1 MKIQKILSL
10 LSRRILTFAKNKQ
23 KMKTYQINFFN
34 ALVLILVG
42 LWGFIDVDYSPTALI
57 PVFFGVILLLCS
69 NGVKN
74 ENKVI
79 AHVAV
84 LFTLLI
90 LVALVGMRLP
100 KSLESG
106 GAGLFRVI
114 IMIITSSVSMISFI
128 QSFIAARKNK

>member
-1 MKIQKILSL
+1 MKS
-10 LSRRILTFAKNKQ
+10 
-23 KMKTYQINFFN
+23 YQINFYN
-34 ALVLILVG
+34 SLVLILVG

-57 PVFFGVILLLCS
+57 PVFFGVILLLCTK
-69 NGVKN
+69 GVKK

-79 AHVAV
+79 AHIAV

-106 GAGLFRVI
+106 GTGLYRVI
-114 IMIITSSVSMISFI
+114 AMIITCGLAMISFI

>member
-1 MKIQKILSL
+1 
-10 LSRRILTFAKNKQ
+10 
-23 KMKTYQINFFN
+23 MKTYQINFFN
-34 ALVLILVG
+34 GLVLILVG
-42 LWGFIDVDYSPTALI
+42 LWGFVDVDYSPTALI

-79 AHVAV
+79 AHIAV

-100 KSLESG
+100 KSLDLG

-114 IMIITSSVSMISFI
+114 TMIITSSVSMISFI

>member
-1 MKIQKILSL
+1 
-10 LSRRILTFAKNKQ
+10 
-23 KMKTYQINFFN
+23 MKTYQINFFN
-34 ALVLILVG
+34 GLVLILVG

-74 ENKVI
+74 ENKFI

>member
-1 MKIQKILSL
+1 
-10 LSRRILTFAKNKQ
+10 
-23 KMKTYQINFFN
+23 MKTYQINFFN
-34 ALVLILVG
+34 ALILILVG

>member
-34 ALVLILVG
+34 ALILILVG

-84 LFTLLI
+84 LFSLLI
-90 LVALVGMRLP
+90 LVALV
-100 KSLESG
+100 
-106 GAGLFRVI
+106 
-114 IMIITSSVSMISFI
+114 
-128 QSFIAARKNK
+128 

>member
-1 MKIQKILSL
+1 
-10 LSRRILTFAKNKQ
+10 
-23 KMKTYQINFFN
+23 MKTYQINFFN

-69 NGVKN
+69 NGVKK

-79 AHVAV
+79 AHIAV

>member
-1 MKIQKILSL
+1 
-10 LSRRILTFAKNKQ
+10 
-23 KMKTYQINFFN
+23 MKTYQINFFN
-34 ALVLILVG
+34 SLVLILVG

-79 AHVAV
+79 AHIAV

-114 IMIITSSVSMISFI
+114 TMIITSSVSMISFI

>member
-1 MKIQKILSL
+1 VKIQKILSL

-34 ALVLILVG
+34 GLVLILVG

-79 AHVAV
+79 AHIAV

-90 LVALVGMRLP
+90 LLALVGMRLP
-100 KSLESG
+100 KSLDSG
-106 GAGLFRVI
+106 GTGLFRVI
-114 IMIITSSVSMISFI
+114 TMIITSSVSMISFI

>member
-1 MKIQKILSL
+1 
-10 LSRRILTFAKNKQ
+10 
-23 KMKTYQINFFN
+23 MKTYQINFFN

-128 QSFIAARKNK
+128 QSFIAARKKK

>member
-1 MKIQKILSL
+1 
-10 LSRRILTFAKNKQ
+10 
-23 KMKTYQINFFN
+23 MKTYQINFFN
-34 ALVLILVG
+34 GLVLILVG

-79 AHVAV
+79 AHIAV

-100 KSLESG
+100 KSLDLG
-106 GAGLFRVI
+106 GTGLFRVI